1 MLLELHG
8 VVEVNLSEEEFV
20 DKFTDFVES
29 LDACYFGLIRQEEE
43 EDD

>member
-8 VVEVNLSEEEFV
+8 IVEVNLSEEEFT
-20 DKFTDFVES
+20 DKFVNFVKS
-29 LDACYFGLIRQEEE
+29 LDGCYFGLIREAEE